1 MAAAAASLVSYC
13 SDSDSENESE
23 SGTSPQK
30 VDPDALAHLQPLK
43 SGSITTI
50 AVLNAAPEVAV
61 KVNKKRAA
69 SSQNVRV
76 KQTSKY
82 CSTVAFYDVN
92 MIFKGTIV
100 W

>member
-1 MAAAAASLVSYC
+1 MAEVASSLVSYC

-43 SGSITTI
+43 PGSISTI

-61 KVNKKRAA
+61 KVNGKRAA
-69 SSQNVRV
+69 YRR
-76 KQTSKY
+76 K
-82 CSTVAFYDVN
+82 CSRLTHLKIPLF
-92 MIFKGTIV
+92 MTLT
-100 W
+100 